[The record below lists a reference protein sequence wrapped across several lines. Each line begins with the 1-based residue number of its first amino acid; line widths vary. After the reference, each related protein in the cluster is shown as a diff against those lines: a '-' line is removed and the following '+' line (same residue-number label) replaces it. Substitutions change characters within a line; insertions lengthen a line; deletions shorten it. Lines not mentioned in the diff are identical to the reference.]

1 MGEGAA
7 LSMETSDV
15 TLLDS
20 NLEKIEYSIRM
31 GQRVTSK
38 IIQNV
43 IFSIGVKFIVL
54 GFALAGKTDLWAAIA
69 SDVGAMLI
77 VTLNSMLLLPR
88 RRTAPTPQRQVEDV
102 ENGNG
107 GANCSV
113 QDARVGSCKK
123 GCCGADTKTAKTKAS
138 PSDHL
143 VLFGIL
149 DGREIKL
156 EKQGPHARDPKGEPC
171 HKKCCGTAA
180 KSTRESTTDVSKSEK
195 KCAKGC
201 CGSPDHPVVAT
212 AAVPSSAVKDPKKES
227 CAKKCCGSSAKNV
240 VDVGETQ
247 SKSDE
252 KPKGEHCHKGC
263 CTAAG
268 KSAKES
274 ALEVIMTT
282 DEVAPSEK
290 CATGCCGGKTHP
302 DVATAAE
309 VPSSAVKV
317 AAVEESSA
325 KGCCTSEQNV
335 TDVDETN
342 LDEKRFTDHE
352 TAATSSSSEQK
363 CSKGCC
369 GTAGSH

>member
-15 TLLDS
+15 ALLDS
-20 NLEKIEYSIRM
+20 NLEKIEYCIRM

-88 RRTAPTPQRQVEDV
+88 RRNAPALQRQVDDV

-107 GANCSV
+107 GTNGSV
-113 QDARVGSCKK
+113 EDSGTASCKK
-123 GCCGADTKTAKTKAS
+123 GCCGADAKMSKTKAS

-143 VLFGIL
+143 VLFGTL

-156 EKQGPHARDPKGEPC
+156 DKQDPKAKGASC

-180 KSTRESTTDVSKSEK
+180 SSTRENTTDVSKSEK

-201 CGSPDHPVVAT
+201 CDRLNHPLVVAT
-212 AAVPSSAVKDPKKES
+212 ADVASSAVKDPTES
-227 CAKKCCGSSAKNV
+227 CAKKCCGSSTKNV
-240 VDVGETQ
+240 VDVGET
-247 SKSDE
+247 
-252 KPKGEHCHKGC
+252 
-263 CTAAG
+263 AAG
-268 KSAKES
+268 KVTKDSTLDK
-274 ALEVIMTT
+274 VIMTMDDT
-282 DEVAPSEK
+282 TAEK
-290 CATGCCGGKTHP
+290 ECATGCCSGKNQP
-302 DVATAAE
+302 GVASTAE
-309 VPSSAVKV
+309 VPSSAVEDAK
-317 AAVEESSA
+317 EESCT
-325 KGCCTSEQNV
+325 KGCCSKTGEA
-335 TDVDETN
+335 N
-342 LDEKRFTDHE
+342 LDEKRSTGQE
-352 TAATSSSSEQK
+352 KATASSSDEK

-369 GTAGSH
+369 GAGGM

>member
-31 GQRVTSK
+31 GQRVTAK

-88 RRTAPTPQRQVEDV
+88 RRNAPAPQRQVEDV

-107 GANCSV
+107 GTNRSV
-113 QDARVGSCKK
+113 QDSRAASCKK
-123 GCCGADTKTAKTKAS
+123 GCCGVDAKAAKTKAT

-143 VLFGIL
+143 VLFGTL

-156 EKQGPHARDPKGEPC
+156 DKQDPKASGPKGESC
-171 HKKCCGTAA
+171 HKKCCGTVA
-180 KSTRESTTDVSKSEK
+180 KSTRESTTDVSKLEK

-201 CGSPDHPVVAT
+201 CGSMNHPVVAT
-212 AAVPSSAVKDPKKES
+212 ADVPSSAVKDPKES
-227 CAKKCCGSSAKNV
+227 CAKKCCGSSAKNIA
-240 VDVGETQ
+240 DVGEAQ
-247 SKSDE
+247 LQSDE

-268 KSAKES
+268 MNTKERTLD
-274 ALEVIMTT
+274 AVIMTL
-282 DEVAPSEK
+282 DDAASEK
-290 CATGCCGGKTHP
+290 KCDHP
-302 DVATAAE
+302 DVAGAAE
-309 VPSSAVKV
+309 VASSAVKV
-317 AAVEESSA
+317 PKEESCA
-325 KGCCTSEQNV
+325 KGCCSSAKNV
-335 TDVDETN
+335 THVEVS
-342 LDEKRFTDHE
+342 DEKHSAGHE
-352 TAATSSSSEQK
+352 KATGSSNSDTK

-369 GTAGSH
+369 GAGGN